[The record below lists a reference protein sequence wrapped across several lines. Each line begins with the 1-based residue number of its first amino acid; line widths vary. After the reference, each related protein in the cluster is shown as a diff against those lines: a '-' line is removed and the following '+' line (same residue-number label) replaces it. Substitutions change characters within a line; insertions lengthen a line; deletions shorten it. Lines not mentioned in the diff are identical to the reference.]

1 MDTLVKENKKRKTSK
16 AKSDVEAEV
25 ILQAETIKLPK
36 LDLNNKPQINLHP
49 QYEKYGM
56 SLAKQILKQLEQVE
70 EAESMDYDF
79 NAKTYYATYLAGY
92 ITLLSMPAKSK

>member
-1 MDTLVKENKKRKTSK
+1 MGKKVETSK
-16 AKSDVEAEV
+16 TKKAVGVEQQV
-25 ILQAETIKLPK
+25 ILQAGTIKLPK
-36 LDLNNKPQINLHP
+36 LDLNNKPQIKLHP

-70 EAESMDYDF
+70 EAESMSYDL